1 MLDFWAST
9 GILNFYGRKVL
20 FALENQNPGSDYA
33 SKYLKKMRTLQKE
46 SGVDPDTRFMN
57 NLIKNEAKDNGISE
71 ERIKAILRKAY

>member
-1 MLDFWAST
+1 
-9 GILNFYGRKVL
+9 
-20 FALENQNPGSDYA
+20 
-33 SKYLKKMRTLQKE
+33 MRTLQKE